1 LLDLVKEKLTN
12 GLSSIEEDMNIKLRG
27 KVEIDKLNEMSN
39 TISNKFN
46 AEINSKLDKKELKMR
61 TTVINKKVNE
71 N

>member
-1 LLDLVKEKLTN
+1 MLDLVKEKLTN